1 MNLRVENKSMNNFQ
15 KIESKKELQGL
26 LDKVLFKTFFHEL
39 EWQEFLE
46 KEFKWLK
53 FEHYLYKDRALLSF
67 GKIGNR
73 LVSLPFCEYG
83 GPLPLKE
90 GIDFEK
96 FSKDVLKE
104 FDNIKIKFH
113 PQILKFSKVGPL
125 KSPKI
130 EGSTCAYWIDNLDK
144 LNEDA
149 LFSSFRLSTKQ
160 RIRKGSKEN
169 LLISKCKSKK
179 DLKEFYSIY
188 IKTMKKNRT
197 VCFPVQIF
205 EFLQQKSLESEIVD
219 FLIIR
224 HQGKVISG
232 IVILF
237 YSDIAHYYLSTMDQ
251 KYVRKN
257 KLNPMYFVL
266 WEEIKKIAN
275 SRKANVFDFGGTK
288 TGSSLE
294 EFKRG
299 WTTKKYPIWTIESG
313 QMAQERLRESKL
325 RDVWGL
331 LPNFLVKIISP
342 HLIKYRL

>member
-1 MNLRVENKSMNNFQ
+1 MDLRTENKSMKNFQ

-26 LDKVLFKTFFHEL
+26 LDKALFKTFFHKL

-67 GKIGNR
+67 GKIGKK
-73 LVSLPFCEYG
+73 LISLPFCEYG
-83 GPLPLKE
+83 GPLPLKK
-90 GIDFEK
+90 GIDFKE
-96 FSKDVLKE
+96 FNKDVLKK

-113 PQILKFSKVGPL
+113 PQILKFSKVGLPKSL
-125 KSPKI
+125 KIK
-130 EGSTCAYWIDNLDK
+130 GSTCTYWIDNLDK

-169 LLISKCKSKK
+169 LLISKCESRKNLK
-179 DLKEFYSIY
+179 DFYDIY
-188 IKTMKKNRT
+188 VKTMKKNRT
-197 VCFPVQIF
+197 VCFPIKIF
-205 EFLQQKSLESEIVD
+205 EFLWQKSLETEIVD
-219 FLIIR
+219 FLIVK
-224 HQGKVISG
+224 HQGKIVSG

-237 YSDIAHYYLSTMDQ
+237 YSNIAHYYLSAMDQ
-251 KYVRKN
+251 KYVKEN

-342 HLIKYRL
+342 YIIKYRL

>member
-1 MNLRVENKSMNNFQ
+1 MNLKQENKSMKKFQ
-15 KIESKKELQGL
+15 KLNKEEVANL

-53 FEHYLYKDRALLSF
+53 FEHYLYKDEALLSF
-67 GKIGNR
+67 GKVGSKLI
-73 LVSLPFCEYG
+73 SLPFCEYG
-83 GPLPLKE
+83 GPLPLRWDINWE
-90 GIDFEK
+90 E

-113 PQILKFSKVGPL
+113 PQILRFLEVGSL
-125 KSPKI
+125 KSLKI
-130 EGSTCAYWIDNLDK
+130 KGPTCTYWIDNLDK

-160 RIRKGSKEN
+160 RIRKGSKED

-188 IKTMKKNRT
+188 VKTMKKNKT
-197 VCFPVQIF
+197 VCFPVQVF
-205 EFLQQKSLESEIVD
+205 EFLWQKSLESEIVD
-219 FLIIR
+219 FLIIK

-237 YSDIAHYYLSTMDQ
+237 YSDIAHYYLSAMDQ

-266 WEEIKKIAN
+266 WEEIKKIAS
-275 SRKANVFDFGGTK
+275 SRKANTFDFGGTK
-288 TGSSLE
+288 IGSGLE

-299 WTTKKYPIWTIESG
+299 WSTKKYPIWTIESG
-313 QMAQERLRESKL
+313 QMAQEKLRESKL
-325 RDVWGL
+325 RNVWGL
-331 LPNFLVKIISP
+331 LPDFLVKIISP
-342 HLIKYRL
+342 YIIKYRL